1 MLNLG
6 MHLVTAFYQ
15 NVISSCCFRIY
26 KDSSLTD
33 VKEWGGGFFTNDVM
47 PKEQLTEYLTQDCVK
62 SVLINFGE
70 KQTSEGLKEWQA

>member
-6 MHLVTAFYQ
+6 MHLVTAFYKK
-15 NVISSCCFRIY
+15 VIYSCCFRIY

-33 VKEWGGGFFTNDVM
+33 VGGFTNDVM
-47 PKEQLTEYLTQDCVK
+47 PKELLTEYLSQVKCVLK
-62 SVLINFGE
+62 IFWE